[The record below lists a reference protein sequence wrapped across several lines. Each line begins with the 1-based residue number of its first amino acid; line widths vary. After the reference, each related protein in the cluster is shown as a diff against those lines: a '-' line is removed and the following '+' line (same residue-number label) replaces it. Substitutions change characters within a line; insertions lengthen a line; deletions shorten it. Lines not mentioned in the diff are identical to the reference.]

1 MNFDELIDK
10 KYNINLIENQ
20 HIKTYNELLG
30 EWKVNTIDDY
40 LPAPLR
46 FIDIIKDYKKRNNI
60 NNIFFEYKNYNNNSI
75 ININKKD
82 IKLERIEV
90 NFKTDTIYKILPEM
104 YKKLDIKKYNI
115 YYINI
120 LNVFYTNT
128 NSVTKNN
135 EYMFNCDM
143 RLEIGTIY
151 EE

>member
-1 MNFDELIDK
+1 MKFDELIDK
-10 KYNINLIENQ
+10 KYSINLMENQ

-30 EWKVNTIDDY
+30 VWKVSTLEDY
-40 LPAPLR
+40 LPVTIR
-46 FIDIIKDYKKRNNI
+46 FIDIINYFKKTNNI
-60 NNIFFEYKNYNNNSI
+60 NNIFFEYKNYNNNSV

-120 LNVFYTNT
+120 LNIFYTST

-135 EYMFNCDM
+135 AYMFNCDM
-143 RLEIGTIY
+143 SLEICTIY